1 MARFHPTRVRTI
13 AALVASTALGG
24 ASHLPM
30 SAADAAGDGRTPTD
44 GATAAFPSLTPPW
57 VPVRFPGNEF
67 VPRPVKPR
75 HFYGNPVRLDGHPL
89 DWGSF
94 SMKTKGKLTLVH
106 GDPQSPQATT
116 IPFTVSLR
124 RNGELLS
131 RRGSVLSR
139 QLESVDLG
147 DVLALAR
154 PGDQLI
160 IDPVNARDWLAKR
173 IVALGGC

>member
-1 MARFHPTRVRTI
+1 MARFHPTRVLT

-24 ASHLPM
+24 ATHLSM
-30 SAADAAGDGRTPTD
+30 SAAHAAGDGGTPTD
-44 GATAAFPSLTPPW
+44 GVTAAFPSLTPPW
-57 VPVRFPGNEF
+57 VPARFPGNEF

-75 HFYGNPVRLDGHPL
+75 HFYGNPVRLNGHQL
-89 DWGSF
+89 DWGHF
-94 SMKTKGKLTLVH
+94 SMKTTGKLTLVH

-124 RNGELLS
+124 RKGELLS

-139 QLESVDLG
+139 PLEAVDLA